1 MFAALV
7 GYSVMGNSF
16 FDLFAIKG
24 KYYGLYP
31 ILIGVFATLA
41 AGVFFDR
48 KSWGQSFVSAGLI
61 IPPLVFLF
69 GAVAGTLSN
78 YAFNGEARDAF
89 DWLGKPMYWLSLVGL
104 PLSIIIGSF
113 YFGFVKVWKDRHN
126 PKLQ

>member
-48 KSWGQSFVSAGLI
+48 KSWGSH
-61 IPPLVFLF
+61 LF
-69 GAVAGTLSN
+69 QL
-78 YAFNGEARDAF
+78 D
-89 DWLGKPMYWLSLVGL
+89 
-104 PLSIIIGSF
+104 
-113 YFGFVKVWKDRHN
+113 
-126 PKLQ
+126 